1 MIDFKNIKKIYC
13 IGIGGIGVSALARMM
28 HSQGKKVGGSDRE
41 ETLITKMLQDKGIE
55 VLIGQNADN
64 ITSDIDLVIYT
75 PAVGVGNPEFDKAQK
90 LKIPMLS
97 YPEALGVISEGM
109 FTIAISGCHGK
120 TTTTAMIWKVLS
132 DTKKSPTIIVGS
144 LLNEGKTNFIG
155 GTSDLFVV
163 EACEYKRSFLHLNPN
178 ILVITN
184 IDNDHLDYYKDL
196 ADIQSAFRELAQ
208 KVPKDGFI
216 VTNPNDP
223 LVAPV
228 LKGIHAC
235 VIDYTQYDD
244 TLFHLK
250 VPGAHN
256 ISNAKAALAAVS
268 AASLDISSEAAQKAL
283 QNFTGTWRRF
293 EYKGKTKNGALV
305 YDDYGH
311 HPTEIKAMLKAAK
324 ESSPDKKIIVVFQ
337 PHLYSRTKLLLS
349 EFSKSF
355 GDADEVIILP
365 IYAAREDGY
374 EGINSEI
381 LAQEIKKNNKNTHF
395 FDSFEKTVAYLKKN
409 TKTEDLILT
418 MGAGDIYKVAEQLSI
433 SNS

>member
-1 MIDFKNIKKIYC
+1 MINFKNLKKVYC
-13 IGIGGIGVSALARMM
+13 IGIGGIGVSALAQLL
-28 HSQGKKVGGSDRE
+28 HSEGKEVVGSDRE
-41 ETLITKMLQDKGIE
+41 ETLITKMLQDKRIE

-64 ITSDIDLVIYT
+64 VTSDIDLVIYT
-75 PAVGVGNPEFDKAQK
+75 PAVGESNPEFDKARE
-90 LKIPMLS
+90 LKIPMFS
-97 YPEALGVISEGM
+97 YPEALGVISREM
-109 FTIAISGCHGK
+109 FTIAVSGCHGK
-120 TTTTAMIWKVLS
+120 TTTTAMIGKILK
-132 DTKKSPTIIVGS
+132 DAERSPTVIVGS
-144 LLNEGKTNFIG
+144 LLQEGKTNFVR

-223 LVAPV
+223 AV
-228 LKGIHAC
+228 LPALQGVSARI
-235 VIDYTQYDD
+235 VDYTLYDEIP
-244 TLFHLK
+244 HLK

-256 ISNAKAALAAVS
+256 ILNAKAALAAVN

-293 EYKGKTKNGALV
+293 EYKGKIKNGAFV

-311 HPTEIKAMLKAAK
+311 HPTEIKATLKAAK
-324 ESSPDKKIIVVFQ
+324 ESFPDKKIIVVFQ
-337 PHLYSRTKLLLS
+337 PHLYSRTKLLLN
-349 EFSKSF
+349 EFAKSF
-355 GDADEVIILP
+355 HDADEVIILP

-381 LAQEIKKNNKNTHF
+381 LTQEIKKNNKNTYF
-395 FDSFEKTVAYLKKN
+395 FDNFEKIITYLKKY
-409 TKTEDLILT
+409 TKTGDLILT
-418 MGAGDIYKVAEQLSI
+418 MGAGDIYKVGESLL
-433 SNS
+433 